1 MERIFKFALDMV
13 FKQNQR
19 AETQY
24 LDKEHSS
31 LVTRQRKWS
40 IADGAQSSYT
50 KQMSQ
55 IFCFEETKQWVDKSF
70 TNT

>member
-1 MERIFKFALDMV
+1 ML

-31 LVTRQRKWS
+31 LVTRQRKTS
-40 IADGAQSSYT
+40 IADGAQNSYT
-50 KQMSQ
+50 NVTSILLLGNKTVGRRV
-55 IFCFEETKQWVDKSF
+55 IYKYVI
-70 TNT
+70 

>member
-1 MERIFKFALDMV
+1 MV

-31 LVTRQRKWS
+31 LVTRQRKW
-40 IADGAQSSYT
+40 AT
-50 KQMSQ
+50 QMARKAPTQ
-55 IFCFEETKQWVDKSF
+55 NKCHRYFALRQTKQWVDKSF

>member
-1 MERIFKFALDMV
+1 MV

-31 LVTRQRKWS
+31 LVTRQRKWAT
-40 IADGAQSSYT
+40 ADGTQSSYT

-55 IFCFEETKQWVDKSF
+55 IFCFEANKTMG
-70 TNT
+70 

>member
-1 MERIFKFALDMV
+1 MV

-31 LVTRQRKWS
+31 LVTRQRKWAT
-40 IADGAQSSYT
+40 ADGTQSSYT

-55 IFCFEETKQWVDKSF
+55 IFCFEANKTMGWQVIYKYII
-70 TNT
+70 